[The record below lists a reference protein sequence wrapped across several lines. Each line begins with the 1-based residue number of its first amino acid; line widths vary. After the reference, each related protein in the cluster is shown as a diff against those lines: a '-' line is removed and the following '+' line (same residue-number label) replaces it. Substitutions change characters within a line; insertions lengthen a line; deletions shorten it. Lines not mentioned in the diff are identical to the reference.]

1 LSIDAVEVTFSTS
14 NLRYCEQ
21 QQPQVISQQQPQV
34 ISQQQPQVISQQ
46 QPQVISD
53 HLQVACD

>member
-34 ISQQQPQVISQQ
+34 ISQQQPQVIS
-46 QPQVISD
+46 D